1 MWKLSSLQPATILF
15 KHKGKIQVALK
26 IYRPVNNER
35 KHSGE
40 VALAASQELEK
51 MMKGT
56 ECLA

>member
-1 MWKLSSLQPATILF
+1 MLA
-15 KHKGKIQVALK
+15 KHKDKIQVALN
-26 IYRPVNNER
+26 IYYIVNNER

>member
-1 MWKLSSLQPATILF
+1 MLA
-15 KHKGKIQVALK
+15 KHKGKIQVALNVYY
-26 IYRPVNNER
+26 IVNNER
-35 KHSGE
+35 TRSGE